1 MSCGCCY
8 YYEDDE
14 EYYQRTEQIR
24 KEQLEKEQVP
34 EIKEIQKVCGFFL
47 DKSVKMSE
55 QG

>member
-24 KEQLEKEQVP
+24 KEQLEKEQVL
-34 EIKEIQKVCGFFL
+34 ETKEIHKVCVSFF
-47 DKSVKMSE
+47 
-55 QG
+55 Q